1 MLESRLSDC
10 LGPTCNSI
18 TLTRRNCWNSIIEF
32 VVVFVTDD
40 QLLSPYQFE
49 MSVRMYVICGVYVG
63 RQIGPVWGLSYWSR
77 LRRIFVWA
85 CATCP

>member
-1 MLESRLSDC
+1 MTAWVPLATVLHQPGETVRAQL
-10 LGPTCNSI
+10 
-18 TLTRRNCWNSIIEF
+18 EF

-40 QLLSPYQFE
+40 QLLSPYQFV
-49 MSVRMYVICGVYVG
+49 MSVRMYVMCGMYVE

-77 LRRIFVWA
+77 LRMIFVWA